1 LEFRVELNTPAELES
16 KFDSSSK
23 LPMFGLSATWFFL
36 ILTSYYFLKP
46 LRDGLA
52 SSLAGNFG
60 NLYLA
65 TFVTSIVALGFYSF
79 LVARV
84 DRLRLVFIVHQFFVV
99 CLIAFGMFV
108 ANKPPAWIVAV
119 FFVWVS
125 VFNVFLVTM
134 FWSVM
139 ADYYS
144 VQEGKAWFGW
154 IAAGGSVGSLFGS
167 GMAFVVNKYF
177 GMVSLVVAAIV
188 LLELAVLVAFLLDRK
203 RREFSIHATKT
214 NPENVSTRGTGGTI
228 LDGLRLVFQS
238 RYLLAICLFVLL
250 GKFAATF
257 FYNNLQLVMKAE
269 VSENAQRV
277 ELFSQINF
285 FGQGGSLFLQFVV
298 AGWMMSK
305 FGMRFSLVLPTVV
318 TIILF
323 LLVIAWPAL
332 SALMIGQVIQQCL
345 AYGLLVPVQNV
356 LFTVVS
362 REEKYKSK
370 AFMDTVVFR
379 GGDVLAGKVCD
390 GLSAL
395 QISLAALSAF
405 VTPVVCLWTVA
416 AAYVGYLHVQRSHA
430 VGDSEKPS
438 VKK

>member
-1 LEFRVELNTPAELES
+1 MELDAPAETES
-16 KFDSSSK
+16 KLHSTPK
-23 LPMFGLSATWFFL
+23 LQMFGLSATWFFL

-65 TFVTSIVALGFYSF
+65 TFITSIVALGFYTF

-99 CLIAFGMFV
+99 CLIAFGMFIV
-108 ANKPPAWIVAV
+108 NKPPVWIVAV

-125 VFNVFLVTM
+125 VFNVFLITM

-154 IAAGGSVGSLFGS
+154 IAAGGSVGSLVGS
-167 GMAFVVNKYF
+167 GLAFAVNKYF
-177 GMVSLVVAAIV
+177 GMFSLIIAAIV
-188 LLELAVLVAFLLDRK
+188 LLELAVVIAFMLDRK
-203 RREFSIHATKT
+203 RSGFSSSLRDREADKSEAK
-214 NPENVSTRGTGGTI
+214 GTGGSM

-238 RYLLAICLFVLL
+238 RYLMAICLFVLL

-257 FYNNLQLVMKAE
+257 FYNNLQTVMKAE
-269 VSENAQRV
+269 VIESQQRV

-305 FGMRFSLVLPTVV
+305 LGMRFSLIMPTVV
-318 TIILF
+318 TISLF
-323 LLVIAWPAL
+323 LLVAFWPAL
-332 SALMIGQVIQQCL
+332 NALMIGQVVQQCL

-379 GGDVLAGKVCD
+379 GGDVIAGKVCD
-390 GLSAL
+390 GLTGL
-395 QISLAALSAF
+395 QISLAALSGL
-405 VTPVVCLWTVA
+405 VTPIVCLWALVA
-416 AAYVGYLHVQRSHA
+416 GYVGYLHDQRVSAECDVHRKGNA
-430 VGDSEKPS
+430 G
-438 VKK
+438 